1 MTPHLF
7 VRRSVPDGFAACFPG
22 VRLGNELRVRFAAC
36 VVACAASL
44 GLAGCGGDGGDD
56 EAGGSTTTSGPTVPA
71 AEYAKRADELCAEVV
86 TKVLDAR
93 IQQRLTRI
101 EQSDATEEEQV
112 QRAAPIL
119 AEQLRLISDF
129 QRKVEQLG
137 MPSAHQDDAE
147 RLLEKTRSAVEELE
161 KAVAS
166 AREGDSADAR
176 EAIGRYAGFSS
187 QSASIARDSELNFAV
202 CGSGA

>member
-1 MTPHLF
+1 MKH
-7 VRRSVPDGFAACFPG
+7 
-22 VRLGNELRVRFAAC
+22 GNEPTVRFAAC
-36 VVACAASL
+36 LVACWACL
-44 GLAGCGGDGGDD
+44 GLAACGGDDD
-56 EAGGSTTTSGPTVPA
+56 EAGSPTTTSVKTIPA
-71 AEYAKRADELCAEVV
+71 AQYAKRADELCGQVV
-86 TKVLDAR
+86 RKVLDAR

-101 EQSDATEEEQV
+101 EQSNAPEKEQLM
-112 QRAAPIL
+112 QAAPIL

-129 QRKVEQLG
+129 RRGIERLG
-137 MPSAHQDDAE
+137 MPSAHRDDAK
-147 RLLEKTRSAVEELE
+147 RLFEKTQSAVEELE

-166 AREGDSADAR
+166 ARKGDSESAR

>member
-1 MTPHLF
+1 
-7 VRRSVPDGFAACFPG
+7 
-22 VRLGNELRVRFAAC
+22 VRFAAC
-36 VVACAASL
+36 CVACWAWL
-44 GLAGCGGDGGDD
+44 GLAACGGDED
-56 EAGGSTTTSGPTVPA
+56 EAGSPARTSAKTIPA
-71 AEYAKRADELCAEVV
+71 AQYARRADELCGQVV

-93 IQQRLTRI
+93 IQQRLSRI
-101 EQSDATEEEQV
+101 EQSKAPEEEQLM
-112 QRAAPIL
+112 QAAPIL
-119 AEQLRLISDF
+119 AEQLRMISDF
-129 QRKVEQLG
+129 RREIEQLG

-166 AREGDSADAR
+166 AQEGDSAASR

-202 CGSGA
+202 CGTGA

>member
-1 MTPHLF
+1 MRPGSERI
-7 VRRSVPDGFAACFPG
+7 VRVAACF
-22 VRLGNELRVRFAAC
+22 VVCWAC
-36 VVACAASL
+36 L
-44 GLAGCGGDGGDD
+44 GLAACGGDGGDD
-56 EAGGSTTTSGPTVPA
+56 AGSPATTSAATIPA
-71 AEYAKRADELCAEVV
+71 AQYAKRADELCAQVA

-101 EQSDATEEEQV
+101 EQSNAPEKEQLM
-112 QRAAPIL
+112 QAAPII
-119 AEQLRLISDF
+119 AEQLRMISDF
-129 QRKVEQLG
+129 RRKIEQLG
-137 MPSAHQDDAE
+137 MPSAHRDDAE

-161 KAVAS
+161 KAVS
-166 AREGDSADAR
+166 AAQEGDSETAR

>member
-1 MTPHLF
+1 M
-7 VRRSVPDGFAACFPG
+7 
-22 VRLGNELRVRFAAC
+22 RFAAC
-36 VVACAASL
+36 IVACCACL
-44 GLAGCGGDGGDD
+44 GLAACGGDDD
-56 EAGGSTTTSGPTVPA
+56 EAGSPATTSAKTIPA
-71 AEYAKRADELCAEVV
+71 AQYAKRADELCAQVV

-93 IQQRLTRI
+93 IQQRLSRI
-101 EQSDATEEEQV
+101 EQSNAPEGEQV
-112 QRAAPIL
+112 MQAAPIL

-129 QRKVEQLG
+129 GRKVEQLG

-147 RLLEKTRSAVEELE
+147 RLLDKTRSAVEELE

-166 AREGDSADAR
+166 AREGDSEAAR
-176 EAIGRYAGFSS
+176 QAIGRYAGFSS